1 MIDVKKTRN
10 NFQKFPSL
18 KQMCDPGIVVKPQA
32 TIKTATK
39 TATATTT
46 ATATAATLK
55 NSQSNKIKTE
65 SLTTTTQTTTNIE
78 ALKYCLNK
86 AKNKTNNR
94 ELAEHQQSS
103 SKGNNTTNPV
113 REANLHF
120 FLVPEFQDK
129 NFLKAECE
137 LAHAQVSKVPTTAT
151 SATEKN
157 SNKTIL
163 PAINDKRLSHVNIRN
178 TISSSNNNSVS
189 IYSK

>member
-18 KQMCDPGIVVKPQA
+18 KQICDPGIVVKPQA

-39 TATATTT
+39 TATAI
-46 ATATAATLK
+46 TAATTLK
-55 NSQSNKIKTE
+55 NSQSNKTKTE
-65 SLTTTTQTTTNIE
+65 SLTTNTD
-78 ALKYCLNK
+78 ALKYCINK
-86 AKNKTNNR
+86 TKNKTNNR
-94 ELAEHQQSS
+94 ELADQQPS

-137 LAHAQVSKVPTTAT
+137 LAHAQVSKVPTTTTA
-151 SATEKN
+151 ATEKY
-157 SNKTIL
+157 SHKTVL
-163 PAINDKRLSHVNIRN
+163 PAINDKRLSHVNLRN
-178 TISSSNNNSVS
+178 TISSSNNNLVS
-189 IYSK
+189 MYLFKVDI